1 MGASSVLMIVPS
13 GSSEEN
19 CNAVKNTKE
28 TASPGEKILDPGTR
42 ENEQHEISVVGN
54 FDRYKEELKPRGIVV
69 AIIVN
74 MQEVGLVDTALN
86 IAENFTFEL

>member
-1 MGASSVLMIVPS
+1 MGASSVLLIVPS
-13 GSSEEN
+13 DSSEEN
-19 CNAVKNTKE
+19 CNAVKSTKE
-28 TASPGEKILDPGTR
+28 TKEKMLYGSSR
-42 ENEQHEISVVGN
+42 GKEQQQHELSVAKN
-54 FDRYKEELKPRGIVV
+54 ANRCKEELKPRGIVV

>member
-1 MGASSVLMIVPS
+1 MGASSVLLIVPS
-13 GSSEEN
+13 DSSEEN
-19 CNAVKNTKE
+19 CNAVKSTKE
-28 TASPGEKILDPGTR
+28 TKEKMLYGSSR
-42 ENEQHEISVVGN
+42 EKEQHELSVAKN
-54 FDRYKEELKPRGIVV
+54 ANRCKEELKPRGIVV